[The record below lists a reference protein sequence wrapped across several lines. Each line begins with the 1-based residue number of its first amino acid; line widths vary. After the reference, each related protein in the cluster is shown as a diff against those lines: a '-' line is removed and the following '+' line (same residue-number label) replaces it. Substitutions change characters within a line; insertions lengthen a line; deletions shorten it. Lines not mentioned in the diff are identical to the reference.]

1 MWSFEVHHVDVAQKL
16 RKVEGA
22 EKAGNV
28 AYEPPLTLLFF
39 EGHQHDVP
47 QRITFS
53 FKIDYSRKSFFL
65 HTKNWTTSG
74 QKVPLHPA
82 AENGHHT

>member
-1 MWSFEVHHVDVAQKL
+1 MRYFEVHHVDVAQKL

-47 QRITFS
+47 QKITF
-53 FKIDYSRKSFFL
+53 FI
-65 HTKNWTTSG
+65 
-74 QKVPLHPA
+74 
-82 AENGHHT
+82 